1 MDSALVK
8 SNHDNSSRN
17 GYRYSDYYRLD
28 NLDYYRLDN
37 QIITG

>member
-8 SNHDNSSRN
+8 SNHDNSS
-17 GYRYSDYYRLD
+17 GMVIYSDYYRLD